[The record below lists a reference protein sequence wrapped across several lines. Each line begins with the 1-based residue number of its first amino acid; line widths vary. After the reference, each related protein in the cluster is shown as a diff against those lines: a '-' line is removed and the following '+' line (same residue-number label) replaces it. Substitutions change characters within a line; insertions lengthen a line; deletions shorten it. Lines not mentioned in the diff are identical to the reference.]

1 MSEDSVSNSRK
12 LIDNQSGINHLP
24 PNKAGFLPNT
34 IAIDGPAA
42 SGKSTLGKRIADRL
56 NYLFFDTGVMYRAI
70 TWTALQ
76 NNVDV
81 EDDPTV
87 TYLAQHTVLDIR
99 PPSLDDGRQC
109 DILADGVDIT
119 WEIRQ
124 PEVDQNVSR
133 VSSYAGVREALT
145 LQQRKIG
152 ERGKVVMMGRDIGTV
167 VLPDAD
173 LKIYLDASTQVRAQ
187 RRHDENLKRGETSDQ
202 KQVLEDMYRRDQID
216 STRKL
221 APLKPSENAIIIYSD
236 DLDEDQV
243 LEQALDLILNWEP
256 PEE

>member
-1 MSEDSVSNSRK
+1 MSENSVSNTRK
-12 LIDNQSGINHLP
+12 LLENQSGINHFSA
-24 PNKAGFLPNT
+24 NKAGSLPNT

-70 TWTALQ
+70 TWVALQ
-76 NNVDV
+76 NKVDV
-81 EDDPTV
+81 EDEPNV
-87 TYLAQHTVLDIR
+87 TYLAQHTVLDIH
-99 PPSLDDGRQC
+99 PPSLDDGRHC

-124 PEVDQNVSR
+124 PEVDQNVSL

-145 LQQRKIG
+145 LKQREIG

-187 RRHDENLKRGETSDQ
+187 RRHAENMNRGETSDQ
-202 KQVLEDMYRRDQID
+202 EKVLEDMYRRDQID

-221 APLKPSENAIIIYSD
+221 APLKPAENAIIINSD

-243 LEQALDLILNWEP
+243 LERALDLITDWER